1 MVSVS
6 ITSVSAGKLG
16 DSKAG
21 LSSYTCT
28 QVPGALIYCVCLC
41 VFVHCGPPEYS
52 WKASEQE
59 RGLKGAGLFHSH
71 TPANDDRFLEASLS
85 LKTRQRNEQR
95 RFMGILF

>member
-28 QVPGALIYCVCLC
+28 QVPGALIYCVCVCVCLC
-41 VFVHCGPPEYS
+41 IAVHQSIPGKLQS
-52 WKASEQE
+52 RSE
-59 RGLKGAGLFHSH
+59 G
-71 TPANDDRFLEASLS
+71 
-85 LKTRQRNEQR
+85 
-95 RFMGILF
+95 